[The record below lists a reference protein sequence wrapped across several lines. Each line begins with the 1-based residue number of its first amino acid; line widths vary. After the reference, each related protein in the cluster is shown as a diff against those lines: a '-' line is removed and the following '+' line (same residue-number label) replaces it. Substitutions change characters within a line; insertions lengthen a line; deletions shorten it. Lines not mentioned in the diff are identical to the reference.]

1 MKKNEIIRCLNQEDV
16 RTTIAALEAAGFQA
30 IPGGHHGLVVT
41 ITEVP
46 ETEYLLQVWS
56 ETDTQTARCSTREE
70 AEAFDVPFVCC
81 TYTNL
86 FGELGP
92 LDFSSVSIDDRAE
105 AYRATKILIEAAK
118 KKAARFMKKYKAPIM
133 AAYA

>member
-16 RTTIAALEAAGFQA
+16 QTTIAALEAAGFQA

-56 ETDTQTARCSTREE
+56 ETDTQTARCSTREDAE
-70 AEAFDVPFVCC
+70 AEAEEFLRDGYELAEIAEGYP
-81 TYTNL
+81 
-86 FGELGP
+86 GEWMPVWRKQGRR
-92 LDFSSVSIDDRAE
+92 RAWKE
-105 AYRATKILIEAAK
+105 Y
-118 KKAARFMKKYKAPIM
+118 
-133 AAYA
+133 